1 MERVDV
7 VYALILDENEEKILM
22 VKNIKHDDWTMPGG
36 AVEKGE
42 ILSEA
47 VVREAKEETGLT
59 IEAGDILSVN
69 EAFMEKYNHHA
80 IFFTFMAKIIGGE
93 ISIQD
98 TETIAD
104 TAWVSIEEAEK
115 RMPYH
120 KSGIRE
126 LMEKAVSYTF
136 QGVEK

>member
-7 VYALILDENEEKILM
+7 VYAFIFDEKEEKLLM

-36 AVEKGE
+36 MVEAGE

-47 VVREAKEETGLT
+47 VVREVKEETGLT
-59 IEAGDILSVN
+59 IEPGDILAVN
-69 EAFMEKYNHHA
+69 KAFMEKYNHHA
-80 IFFTFMAKIIGGE
+80 IFFTFKAMAVNGDIA
-93 ISIQD
+93 IQD

-104 TAWVSIEEAEK
+104 TAWVSIDEADK

-120 KSGIRE
+120 KAGIRSLLE
-126 LMEKAVSYTF
+126 RAVPYTF
-136 QGVEK
+136 QGIEK

>member
-7 VYALILDENEEKILM
+7 VYALIFDEIEAKMLM

-36 AVEKGE
+36 MVEAGE
-42 ILSEA
+42 VLSEA
-47 VVREAKEETGLT
+47 VVREVKEETGLT
-59 IEAGDILSVN
+59 IEPEGLLAVN

-80 IFFTFMAKIIGGE
+80 IFFTFEAMVVGGD
-93 ISIQD
+93 IAIQD

-104 TAWVSIEEAEK
+104 TAWVSIDEADK

-120 KSGIRE
+120 EAGIRSLLE
-126 LMEKAVSYTF
+126 RAVPYAF